1 MKSPL
6 MRSFIR
12 CLDQS
17 NKTQDLEGKN
27 MYYGY
32 NVSEETAA
40 LAKRAELDC
49 KEIFEKIEENALIC
63 SAKVLSAFQ
72 HHQVSTADFIDITGY
87 GFTDSGRDK
96 LEAIYATVFGAEDA
110 LVRPQ
115 LMSGTHALAV
125 TLGGLVKHGETLV
138 YVTGAPYYTL
148 QSVIGTAGNS
158 RNSLIKCGVK
168 YEEIALR
175 DNEFDLDAIKERML
189 RGDVRVAAI
198 QRSRGY
204 AQRKSLTI
212 DKIAE
217 AVKVI
222 KAASPETVIMVD
234 NCYGEFTEDREPTDV
249 GADVFVGS
257 MMKNLGAGFAVS
269 GGYCVGRRD
278 VIEDIAE
285 RFSAPCIGKDLGAN
299 FNQLASLY
307 KGFFMAPACVASTLK
322 SMVFAARML
331 ELCGFEEVDPAYNEK
346 RTDIVQT
353 MNLHS
358 AEKLIKFCV
367 GIQKGSPVE
376 SYCTPEPG
384 DMPGYEHPEIMAA
397 GTFITGATNELSCDG
412 PVCEPYTAYMQG
424 GLTYEY
430 GKLGIMRAIDE
441 MFDRSPE

>member
-1 MKSPL
+1 
-6 MRSFIR
+6 
-12 CLDQS
+12 
-17 NKTQDLEGKN
+17 

-32 NVSEETAA
+32 NISDETAA
-40 LAKRAELDC
+40 LAARAEADC
-49 KEIFEKIEENALIC
+49 APVFKKIEENALLC

-72 HHQVSTADFIDITGY
+72 ECRVSTADFIEITGY

-96 LEAIYATVFGAEDA
+96 LEQVYAKVFGAEDA

-125 TLGGLVKHGETLV
+125 TLGGLLKYGETLI
-138 YVTGAPYYTL
+138 YISGEPYDTL
-148 QSVIGTAGNS
+148 KSVIGTAGDS
-158 RNSLIKCGVK
+158 RNSLIRCGVK
-168 YEEIALR
+168 YEEIDLIGN
-175 DNEFDLDAIKERML
+175 DFDIPAIKERL
-189 RGDVRVAAI
+189 ARGDVKVAAI

-204 AQRKSLTI
+204 SQRDSLTI

-217 AVKVI
+217 AIRAVKEV
-222 KAASPETVIMVD
+222 SPDTVVMVD

-257 MMKNLGAGFAVS
+257 MMKNLGSGFAVS
-269 GGYCVGRRD
+269 GAYCVGRQD

-285 RFSAPCIGKDLGAN
+285 RFSAPCIGKELGAN

-331 ELCGFEEVDPAYNEK
+331 ELSGFDQVSPRYDEK

-353 MNLHS
+353 VNLLS
-358 AEKLIKFCV
+358 ADKLIKFCK
-367 GIQKGSPVE
+367 GIQMGSPVE
-376 SYCTPEPG
+376 AYCIPEPG
-384 DMPGYEHPEIMAA
+384 DMPGYSHPEIMAA
-397 GTFITGATNELSCDG
+397 GTFVTGATNELSCDG

-430 GKLGIMRAIDE
+430 GKLGVMRAIDE
-441 MFDRSPE
+441 MFDRGIG

>member
-1 MKSPL
+1 
-6 MRSFIR
+6 
-12 CLDQS
+12 
-17 NKTQDLEGKN
+17 

-32 NVSEETAA
+32 DISDKIAA
-40 LAKRAELDC
+40 MAVQAEADC
-49 KEIFEKIEENALIC
+49 KEVFAKIEENVLIC

-72 HHQVSTADFIDITGY
+72 ECMVSTADFIEVTGY

-96 LEAIYATVFGAEDA
+96 LEKIYAKVFGAEDA

-125 TLGGLVKHGETLV
+125 TLGGLCKPGDTLL
-138 YVTGAPYYTL
+138 YITGTPYDTL
-148 QSVIGTAGNS
+148 QTVIGTAGES
-158 RNSLIKCGVK
+158 RNSLMAYGVK
-168 YEEIALR
+168 YDEVDLLG
-175 DNEFDLDAIKERML
+175 DDFDIEAIKQRL
-189 RGDVRVAAI
+189 AASPVKVAAI

-212 DKIAE
+212 DQIEKAIK
-217 AVKVI
+217 AVKEV
-222 KAASPETVIMVD
+222 SPETIIMVD

-269 GGYCVGRRD
+269 GAYCVGRHD

-285 RFSAPCIGKDLGAN
+285 RLTAPCIGKDLGAN
-299 FNQLASLY
+299 FNQLASFY
-307 KGFFMAPACVASTLK
+307 KGFFMAPACVGSTLK

-331 ELCGFEEVDPAYNEK
+331 ELAGFDEVSPRYDEK

-353 MNLHS
+353 VNLHS
-358 AEKLIKFCV
+358 ADKLIKFCK
-367 GIQKGSPVE
+367 GIQMGSPVE
-376 SYCTPEPG
+376 AYCIPEPG
-384 DMPGYEHPEIMAA
+384 DMPGYPHPEIMAA

-412 PVCEPYTAYMQG
+412 PIVEPYTAYMQG

-430 GKLGIMRAIDE
+430 GKLGIMKAVDE
-441 MFDRSPE
+441 MMK

>member
-1 MKSPL
+1 
-6 MRSFIR
+6 
-12 CLDQS
+12 
-17 NKTQDLEGKN
+17 

-32 NVSEETAA
+32 NISDETVAMA
-40 LAKRAELDC
+40 RQAEVDL
-49 KEIFEKIEENALIC
+49 KETFAKIEENALIC

-72 HHQVSTADFIDITGY
+72 ECRVSTADFIEITGY
-87 GFTDSGRDK
+87 GYYDGGRDK
-96 LEAIYATVFGAEDA
+96 LEEVYAKVFGAEDA

-125 TLGGLVKHGETLV
+125 ALGGLLKHGDTLV
-138 YVTGAPYYTL
+138 YISGEPYDTL
-148 QSVIGTAGNS
+148 KSVIGTIGDS
-158 RNSLIKCGVK
+158 RNSLIANGVK
-168 YEEIALR
+168 YEEIDLIG
-175 DNEFDLDAIKERML
+175 DDFDLEAIRERIS

-204 AQRKSLTI
+204 SQRKSLTI
-212 DKIAE
+212 DKIE
-217 AVKVI
+217 AAIKVCKDACPDTI
-222 KAASPETVIMVD
+222 IMVD

-257 MMKNLGAGFAVS
+257 MMKNLGSGFAVS
-269 GGYCVGRRD
+269 GAYCVGTKQA
-278 VIEDIAE
+278 IWDISE
-285 RFSAPCIGKDLGAN
+285 RYSAPCVGKDLGAN

-322 SMVFAARML
+322 SMAFAARML
-331 ELCGFEEVDPAYNEK
+331 ELAGFDEVSPRYDEK

-353 MNLHS
+353 VNLHS
-358 AEKLIKFCV
+358 AEKLIKFCK
-367 GIQKGSPVE
+367 GIQIGSPIE
-376 SYCTPEPG
+376 SYAVPEPSE
-384 DMPGYEHPEIMAA
+384 MPGYPHLEVSAA

-441 MFDRSPE
+441 MLDRSIK

>member
-1 MKSPL
+1 
-6 MRSFIR
+6 
-12 CLDQS
+12 
-17 NKTQDLEGKN
+17 

-32 NVSEETAA
+32 DISDKIAA
-40 LAKRAELDC
+40 MAVQAEADC
-49 KEIFEKIEENALIC
+49 KEVFAKIEENVLIC

-72 HHQVSTADFIDITGY
+72 ECMVSTADFIEVTGY

-96 LEAIYATVFGAEDA
+96 LEKIYAKVFGAEDA

-125 TLGGLVKHGETLV
+125 TLGGLCKPGDTLL
-138 YVTGAPYYTL
+138 YITGTPYDTL
-148 QSVIGTAGNS
+148 QTVIGTAGES
-158 RNSLIKCGVK
+158 RNSLMAYGVK
-168 YEEIALR
+168 YDEIDLLG
-175 DNEFDLDAIKERML
+175 DDFDIEAIKQRL
-189 RGDVRVAAI
+189 TASPVKVAAI

-212 DKIAE
+212 DQIEKAIK
-217 AVKVI
+217 AVKEV
-222 KAASPETVIMVD
+222 SPETIIMVD

-269 GGYCVGRRD
+269 GAYCVGRHD

-285 RFSAPCIGKDLGAN
+285 RLTAPCIGKDLGAN
-299 FNQLASLY
+299 FNQLASFY
-307 KGFFMAPACVASTLK
+307 KGFFMAPACVGSTLK

-331 ELCGFEEVDPAYNEK
+331 ELAGFDEVSPRYDEK

-353 MNLHS
+353 VNLHS
-358 AEKLIKFCV
+358 ADKLIKFCK
-367 GIQKGSPVE
+367 GIQMGSPVE
-376 SYCTPEPG
+376 AYCIPEPG
-384 DMPGYEHPEIMAA
+384 DMPGYPHPEIMAA

-412 PVCEPYTAYMQG
+412 PIVEPYTAYMQG

-430 GKLGIMRAIDE
+430 GKLGIMKAVDE
-441 MFDRSPE
+441 MMK